1 MTDAGTALP
10 LVPGRECGACN
21 VCCYALTID
30 DPELQKP
37 QGYRCKNSRPD
48 KSCAIYEQRPQT
60 CRRFHCG
67 WRRLKWVREGLRPD
81 VSGVLIRL
89 HGEISTATGAS
100 TLGIAI
106 TLLTDAAVK
115 APGLAE
121 TVAAAV
127 SARVPVYMNVPGP
140 PGYTASQARINEVLE
155 VAVAAADKAAVLDIL
170 RRARAQ
176 GRAGKHVPVKL
187 RCHTL
192 PPTSANAEAT
202 LDDARISPAHNVP
215 NS

>member
-1 MTDAGTALP
+1 MNDAGAALP

-30 DPELQKP
+30 DPELLKP

-48 KSCAIYEQRPQT
+48 KSCAIYESRPQT
-60 CRRFHCG
+60 CRRFYCG
-67 WRRLKWVREGLRPD
+67 WRRLKWVRDGLRPD
-81 VSGVLIRL
+81 LSGVLIRL
-89 HGEISTATGAS
+89 HGEMSAATGAS
-100 TLGIAI
+100 TLGIAV
-106 TLLTDAAVK
+106 TLLTEAALK

-127 SARVPVYMNVPGP
+127 AARVPVYMNVPGP

-155 VAVAAADKAAVLDIL
+155 AAVAAADKAGVLDIL
-170 RRARAQ
+170 RRARSK
-176 GRAGKHVPVKL
+176 GRAGKHVPINL
-187 RCHTL
+187 RRQT
-192 PPTSANAEAT
+192 PPASDKDQAT
-202 LDDARISPAHNVP
+202 LDDTRTSPAHNVP